1 MAGYTPPFIIT
12 NKALRLVA
20 TISEKTEKVVSCGA
34 LDVRPRLRRN
44 NRIRSIHASL
54 RIEANSLSL
63 SEVRDVI
70 DGRAVIADR
79 IEIQE
84 VKNAFRAY
92 DQLQE
97 IDPYNL
103 QDLKRIH
110 GVMTAGVIAESGS
123 FRKGKEGVF
132 SGDQCVFI
140 APPARNVPGLMA
152 ELFSWMKANR
162 AEIHPLILSA
172 VFHYEFVFIHPFSDG
187 NGRMARLWHSALLA
201 QWRPVYESIPLENQ
215 IEKFQDGYYEAISAS
230 NRSGDSTGFVE
241 FMLERIDQALDEALD
256 QLRIARAETSAYIG
270 KLVNVMAYGVSYSA
284 IELMTLLGLRSRET
298 FRKHYL
304 TPAMD
309 QGLVAMTVPEKPNS
323 RNQRYIRT

>member
-70 DGRAVIADR
+70 DGRAVIGDR

-84 VKNAFRAY
+84 VKNAFRTY

-110 GVMTAGVIAESGS
+110 GVMTAG
-123 FRKGKEGVF
+123 
-132 SGDQCVFI
+132 
-140 APPARNVPGLMA
+140 
-152 ELFSWMKANR
+152 
-162 AEIHPLILSA
+162 
-172 VFHYEFVFIHPFSDG
+172 
-187 NGRMARLWHSALLA
+187 
-201 QWRPVYESIPLENQ
+201 
-215 IEKFQDGYYEAISAS
+215 
-230 NRSGDSTGFVE
+230 
-241 FMLERIDQALDEALD
+241 
-256 QLRIARAETSAYIG
+256 
-270 KLVNVMAYGVSYSA
+270 
-284 IELMTLLGLRSRET
+284 
-298 FRKHYL
+298 
-304 TPAMD
+304 
-309 QGLVAMTVPEKPNS
+309 
-323 RNQRYIRT
+323 